1 MRLSPAHV
9 DYIAFLV
16 YRELKDNKRVVL
28 KNADLVAGIVRA
40 RLLENLRAEG
50 ELEKEAER
58 LLEPHRQRI
67 LAEGGDYARMIRD
80 GMKKLA
86 RQKGIP
92 L

>member
-16 YRELKDNKRVVL
+16 YRELKENKRVVL

-40 RLLENLRAEG
+40 RLLENLRAEA

>member
-9 DYIAFLV
+9 DYIAYLV
-16 YRELKDNKRVVL
+16 YKELKENKRVVL

-40 RLLENLRAEG
+40 RLIENLRAEA

-58 LLEPHRQRI
+58 MLEPHRQRI
-67 LAEGGDYARMIRD
+67 LSEGGDYARMIRE

-86 RQKGIP
+86 RQKGIS